1 MDETDNSGD
10 VIASLVRALLDTMT
24 TQQANDPDVGDPP
37 AAERSSG
44 WHNMMP
50 PGLDEP
56 VVAPWQSWIGLRAI
70 AVLHAKG
77 LILVV
82 FEEQDEADENVY
94 LYVEPLAGYAGLG
107 MDDRQVAGLITMH
120 LEELLGGVGWQQNVP
135 ALRLGRL
142 VLLKPGTLFDAV

>member
-1 MDETDNSGD
+1 
-10 VIASLVRALLDTMT
+10 MT
-24 TQQANDPDVGDPP
+24 TEQGSDAGVGEPP
-37 AAERSSG
+37 AGGRSPG

-50 PGLDEP
+50 QGLDKP
-56 VVAPWQSWIGLRAI
+56 VVAPWQSWTGLRAI

-107 MDDRQVAGLITMH
+107 MDDRQVAGLVTMH
-120 LEELLGGVGWQQNVP
+120 LEELLGGVGWQQSIP

-142 VLLKPGTLFDAV
+142 VLIKPGTW